1 MILNPGFT
9 RLHFSAAQLA
19 VAFLGLVMAC
29 VVLPARAQTGGT
41 PPAKDNLKSSAP
53 LPPALGKPAAVNPQQ
68 AASAKS
74 GWSLLT
80 ADQQRALQP
89 LARTWGSLSDG
100 QQRKWLEISRN
111 YPSLSSADKAKMHSR
126 MSAWVALSPRER
138 AEARLNFAATNE
150 LSKELSPQEKQAK
163 WETYQSLSPEEKR
176 KLAEAGVRPPVGAA
190 LPSRPVSQK
199 KLATLPPADTAAKA
213 PKIATPSVA
222 VSQQPVPAE

>member
-1 MILNPGFT
+1 MILNPGLM
-9 RLHFSAAQLA
+9 RLHFSFPRHALA
-19 VAFLGLVMAC
+19 VLGLAIASF
-29 VVLPARAQTGGT
+29 VLPAGAQPGGT
-41 PPAKDNLKSSAP
+41 PPVKDSAKSSAP
-53 LPPALGKPAAVNPQQ
+53 PPPVLAKPAAIKPQQ
-68 AASAKS
+68 TSPTKS

-89 LARTWGSLSDG
+89 LAQSWGSLSDG

-126 MSAWVALSPRER
+126 MSDWVALSPRER

-190 LPSRPVSQK
+190 LPARPVAQK

-213 PKIATPSVA
+213 PKIATPPVA

>member
-1 MILNPGFT
+1 MTLNPCLM
-9 RLHFSAAQLA
+9 RMHFSAAHVVVA
-19 VAFLGLVMAC
+19 VLGLAMALA
-29 VVLPARAQTGGT
+29 VLPAAAQ
-41 PPAKDNLKSSAP
+41 PAAP
-53 LPPALGKPAAVNPQQ
+53 LTPALAKPAATKQQ
-68 AASAKS
+68 QTAPAKS

-89 LARTWGSLSDG
+89 LAQTWGSLSDG
-100 QQRKWLEISRN
+100 QQRKWVEISRN

-190 LPSRPVSQK
+190 LPSRPVAQK
-199 KLATLPPADTAAKA
+199 KLATLPPADTAAKT
-213 PKIATPSVA
+213 PKIATPPAA
-222 VSQQPVPAE
+222 VSPQPVPAE

>member
-1 MILNPGFT
+1 MTLNPAFR
-9 RLHFSAAQLA
+9 RLNLSADPFAAAVLVLA
-19 VAFLGLVMAC
+19 MAS
-29 VVLPARAQTGGT
+29 VDLPAFAQTGGAPLAT
-41 PPAKDNLKSSAP
+41 DSAKSSAS
-53 LPPALGKPAAVNPQQ
+53 PAPVLAKPAAAKAPQT
-68 AASAKS
+68 APAKS
-74 GWSLLT
+74 GWTLLT

-89 LARTWGSLSDG
+89 LAQSWGSLSDG

-163 WETYQSLSPEEKR
+163 WESYQSLSPEEKR

-190 LPSRPVSQK
+190 LPSRPVAQK
-199 KLATLPPADTAAKA
+199 KLATLPPADTSAKA
-213 PKIATPSVA
+213 PKIATPPVA
-222 VSQQPVPAE
+222 VSQQPPPAE

>member
-1 MILNPGFT
+1 MTLNPGLV
-9 RLHFSAAQLA
+9 RLHFSAAHLTVAVLGFAMALA
-19 VAFLGLVMAC
+19 
-29 VVLPARAQTGGT
+29 VLPAVAQPGGT
-41 PPAKDNLKSSAP
+41 PPAQDSARSNA
-53 LPPALGKPAAVNPQQ
+53 PPAPTLAKPAAARPQQ
-68 AASAKS
+68 TSPAKS

-89 LARTWGSLSDG
+89 LAQSWGSLSDG

-190 LPSRPVSQK
+190 LPARPVAPK

-213 PKIATPSVA
+213 PKISTPPAA
-222 VSQQPVPAE
+222 VSQQSVPAE

>member
-1 MILNPGFT
+1 MTLNPGFI
-9 RLHFSAAQLA
+9 RLRFNAALLA
-19 VAFLGLVMAC
+19 VAVLGLALASA
-29 VVLPARAQTGGT
+29 VLPAGAQTGANSA
-41 PPAKDNLKSSAP
+41 AKDSATSSAP
-53 LPPALGKPAAVNPQQ
+53 LPATLAKPAPAKPQQ
-68 AASAKS
+68 IAPAKS

-89 LARTWGSLSDG
+89 LAQSWGSLSDG

-190 LPSRPVSQK
+190 LPSRPVAQK

-213 PKIATPSVA
+213 PKIATPPVA

>member
-1 MILNPGFT
+1 MTLNPGFI
-9 RLHFSAAQLA
+9 RLRFNAAHLA
-19 VAFLGLVMAC
+19 VAVLGLALASA
-29 VVLPARAQTGGT
+29 VLPAGAQPGAT
-41 PPAKDNLKSSAP
+41 PPVKDSATSSAP
-53 LPPALGKPAAVNPQQ
+53 LPATLAKPAPAKPQQ
-68 AASAKS
+68 TAPAKS

-89 LARTWGSLSDG
+89 LAQSWGSLSDG
-100 QQRKWLEISRN
+100 QQRTWLEISRN

-190 LPSRPVSQK
+190 LPSRPVAQK

-213 PKIATPSVA
+213 PKISTPSVA
-222 VSQQPVPAE
+222 VSQQPPPAE

>member
-1 MILNPGFT
+1 
-9 RLHFSAAQLA
+9 
-19 VAFLGLVMAC
+19 
-29 VVLPARAQTGGT
+29 
-41 PPAKDNLKSSAP
+41 
-53 LPPALGKPAAVNPQQ
+53 
-68 AASAKS
+68 
-74 GWSLLT
+74 LLT

-89 LARTWGSLSDG
+89 LAQSWGSLSDG

-150 LSKELSPQEKQAK
+150 LSKELSPLEKQAK

-190 LPSRPVSQK
+190 LPSRPVAQK
-199 KLATLPPADTAAKA
+199 KLATLPPADAAAKA
-213 PKIATPSVA
+213 PKISTQPA
-222 VSQQPVPAE
+222 VVSPPPVPAE

>member
-1 MILNPGFT
+1 MTLNPGFI
-9 RLHFSAAQLA
+9 RLQFNAALLA
-19 VAFLGLVMAC
+19 VAVLGLALASA
-29 VVLPARAQTGGT
+29 VLPAGAQTGANSA
-41 PPAKDNLKSSAP
+41 AKDSATSSAP
-53 LPPALGKPAAVNPQQ
+53 LPATLAKPAPAKPQQ
-68 AASAKS
+68 TAPAKS

-89 LARTWGSLSDG
+89 LAQSWGSLSDG

-126 MSAWVALSPRER
+126 MSAWVALSPRGR

-190 LPSRPVSQK
+190 LPSRPVAQK

-213 PKIATPSVA
+213 PKIATPPVA

>member
-1 MILNPGFT
+1 MTLNLGLM
-9 RLHFSAAQLA
+9 RWHLSVAHLA
-19 VAFLGLVMAC
+19 VAVLGLAMASFA
-29 VVLPARAQTGGT
+29 LPAGAQPGGT
-41 PPAKDNLKSSAP
+41 PPTKSSPPVP
-53 LPPALGKPAAVNPQQ
+53 LALAKPQQ
-68 AASAKS
+68 AAPAKS
-74 GWSLLT
+74 GWPLLT
-80 ADQQRALQP
+80 VDQQRALQP
-89 LARTWGSLSDG
+89 LAQSWGSLSDG
-100 QQRKWLEISRN
+100 QRRKWIEISRN

-138 AEARLNFAATNE
+138 AEARLNFAATSE

-190 LPSRPVSQK
+190 LPSRPVAQK
-199 KLATLPPADTAAKA
+199 KLATLPPADTSAKA

>member
-1 MILNPGFT
+1 MTLNPGFK
-9 RLHFSAAQLA
+9 RLPFGAAHLPVALLWLGMAASPLSALAQS
-19 VAFLGLVMAC
+19 
-29 VVLPARAQTGGT
+29 VVT
-41 PPAKDNLKSSAP
+41 PPAKDSKTSEVSPAPASAK
-53 LPPALGKPAAVNPQQ
+53 PALAKPQLTTP
-68 AASAKS
+68 AKS

-89 LARTWGSLSDG
+89 LAQSWSSLSNG

-111 YPSLSSADKAKMHSR
+111 YPSLSAADKAKMHSR
-126 MSAWVALSPRER
+126 MSEWVALSPRER

-163 WETYQSLSPEEKR
+163 WESYQSLSPEEKR
-176 KLAEAGVRPPVGAA
+176 KLAESGIRPPVGAA
-190 LPSRPVSQK
+190 LPSRPVAQK

-213 PKIATPSVA
+213 PKIATTPVA